1 MAYIVGVDREQ
12 QVMFPESLDEYVGA
26 ENPVRAIDAFV
37 TALDL
42 ATLGV
47 QRAIPNETGRPS
59 YDPGDLLRLY
69 VYGYLHR
76 IRSSR
81 RLEQETQRNLE
92 LMWLLRKLTPDFKT
106 IADFRRDN
114 ATALT
119 AVCRAFTLV
128 CRELELFGA
137 ELVAIDG
144 SKFRAVN
151 SKQRNVTPAS
161 LTQRIA
167 RIDARIA
174 EYLVAL
180 DAADTAERV
189 AHPPRD
195 DSPRSPGGPSLRE
208 KLEVLRTRRT
218 AYVAL
223 QTDLEQTGERQRSL
237 TDPESRLMKVGQGV
251 HVCYNVQTA
260 VDAKH
265 KLIVAHAVT
274 NEPTDRHQ
282 LVPMATAAQTALG
295 VATLEV
301 LADAG
306 YSTGE
311 QLIACAAAGITPIVP
326 KPATSMNAKR
336 GLFTKAQF
344 RYDAVRDEYDCPAG
358 EHLAYRRSRIDRG
371 GRTQRD
377 YTTAACR
384 LCAVRARCTQSTQ
397 RVIRR
402 WEHEGQL
409 EALER
414 RVTDRPD
421 ARTLRHQLS
430 EHPFGSMK
438 RWMDQGYF
446 LLRGLVKVRGEF
458 SLTVLAY
465 NFRRVIN
472 LVGMPRLLEVLRA
485 KGTPIAT
492 LSAA

>member
-1 MAYIVGVDREQ
+1 MAYIVGVDRDQ

-37 TALDL
+37 ATLNL
-42 ATLGV
+42 NTLGV
-47 QRAIPNETGRPS
+47 QRAIPSEMGRPA

-69 VYGYLHR
+69 IYGYLHR

-81 RLEQETQRNLE
+81 KLECETQRNLE

-119 AVCRAFTLV
+119 AVCRAFTLL
-128 CRELELFGA
+128 CRELDLFGA

-151 SKQRNVTPAS
+151 SKQRNVTLAS
-161 LTQRIA
+161 LDQRIA
-167 RIDARIA
+167 RIDTRIA

-180 DAADTAERV
+180 DAADTADGV
-189 AHPPRD
+189 AQTPSA
-195 DSPRSPGGPSLRE
+195 DSPRRPGGPSLRE
-208 KLEVLRTRRT
+208 KLDVLRTRRT
-218 AYVAL
+218 EYAAL
-223 QTDLEQTGERQRSL
+223 KTDLEQTGERQRSL
-237 TDPESRLMKVGQGV
+237 TDPESRLMKYGQGV

-265 KLIVAHAVT
+265 KLIAAHGVT
-274 NEPTDRHQ
+274 NEPTDHHQ
-282 LVPMATAAQTALG
+282 LVPMATAAQTTLG
-295 VATLEV
+295 VDTLEV

-306 YSTGE
+306 YSTGD
-311 QLIACAAAGITPIVP
+311 QLVACAAAGITAIVP
-326 KPATSMNAKR
+326 RPATSMNAKR
-336 GLFTKAQF
+336 GLFTKAAF
-344 RYDAVRDEYDCPAG
+344 RYDASRDEYDCPAG
-358 EHLAYRRSRIDRG
+358 ESLAYRRSQIDRG
-371 GRTQRD
+371 GRTQRV

-384 LCAVRARCTQSTQ
+384 GCPLRPQCTRSTQ
-397 RVIRR
+397 RVIQR
-402 WEHEGQL
+402 WEHEAQL
-409 EALER
+409 DAVAR
-414 RVTDRPD
+414 RVAERPD

-465 NFRRVIN
+465 NFRRVLTLI
-472 LVGMPRLLEVLRA
+472 GMPRLLEVLQA
-485 KGTPIAT
+485 KGTP
-492 LSAA
+492 LAAAGAA